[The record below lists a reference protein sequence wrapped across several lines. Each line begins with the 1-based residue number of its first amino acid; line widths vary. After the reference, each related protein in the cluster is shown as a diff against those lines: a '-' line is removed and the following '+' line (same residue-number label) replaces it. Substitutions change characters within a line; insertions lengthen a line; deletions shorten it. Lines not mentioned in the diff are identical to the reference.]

1 MLCSL
6 RERRRLKVVA
16 ILFLPEPRE
25 REDKREF
32 KKERRRF
39 RRREKSGNKYSF
51 GIEEP
56 VWISFLLQD

>member
-16 ILFLPEPRE
+16 ILIPEPPE

-32 KKERRRF
+32 KKERRGF
-39 RRREKSGNKYSF
+39 GRREKSENRHSF

-56 VWISFLLQD
+56 GWIRFLLQD

>member
-32 KKERRRF
+32 KKERRGL
-39 RRREKSGNKYSF
+39 RRREKSGF
-51 GIEEP
+51 RDRG
-56 VWISFLLQD
+56 